1 MISEKSSL
9 SVTAIT
15 SQMRKASFGAS
26 EAVNLA
32 GWIAASAAIYM
43 ILLLVF
49 RLIKKDEL
57 RRIPII
63 GRLIIR

>member
-1 MISEKSSL
+1 SS
-9 SVTAIT
+9 AIK
-15 SQMRKASFGAS
+15 QYVSFGAS
-26 EAVNLA
+26 EAVNVA
-32 GWIAASAAIYM
+32 GWIAMSAGIYI

-63 GRLIIR
+63 GRLIVR

>member
-1 MISEKSSL
+1 S
-9 SVTAIT
+9 AIK
-15 SQMRKASFGAS
+15 QYISFGAS